1 MNNQFPFQHGYDGEK
16 RYPDDPAQL
25 LEELARIRQE
35 IEQDSA
41 GSFRN
46 RPDDKPLSCSKTEN
60 SVIFESILNSSDL
73 NQSHSDSAQSPQCG
87 EFRSFYRFDSEHIDG
102 VSQFDDNEPAYKSD
116 STPSSLPVLPPLF
129 PSEQEAWPEQAR
141 ENKVVA
147 KSENAQNRR
156 RFDQAPMIIPIH
168 GPQHSKDSK
177 GRQSS
182 KRAPQQGNRQ
192 KTTKYG
198 EYCDDSYSNFTT
210 PPMLPWHSFSQYE
223 NETFFKL
230 VANASSFSLFIGWGA
245 VACGVLVFARSFFV
259 GSMVWLNYGL
269 PVLSLGAV
277 CLFLGILLSIL
288 AEKMQQINELKQSL
302 TVQRITGKSNLNVVS
317 PRGSDSHI
325 NEGGSKSTNTKVSA
339 TTTLPQAES
348 SKKKSERKD
357 SGSRSTPITSDTEES
372 EVEEIYDRLI
382 KLRSEI
388 NELINECEGNPLE
401 TFVEKP

>member
-230 VANASSFSLFIGWGA
+230 VANASSCQREFIFLVYRLGRRCLRGFGFCAKFFCRFDGLAQLWPSGF
-245 VACGVLVFARSFFV
+245 VLRCGLSFFRDTFEHSC
-259 GSMVWLNYGL
+259 GKDAANQR
-269 PVLSLGAV
+269 AKTIAHRATHHRQIKFEC
-277 CLFLGILLSIL
+277 CLAS
-288 AEKMQQINELKQSL
+288 
-302 TVQRITGKSNLNVVS
+302 
-317 PRGSDSHI
+317 
-325 NEGGSKSTNTKVSA
+325 
-339 TTTLPQAES
+339 
-348 SKKKSERKD
+348 RK
-357 SGSRSTPITSDTEES
+357 R
-372 EVEEIYDRLI
+372 
-382 KLRSEI
+382 
-388 NELINECEGNPLE
+388 
-401 TFVEKP
+401 FAH